1 MKTKTPIYNQGIL
14 ITTPWSNEM
23 YAHNDKVS
31 TLMKSQIEKAIRL
44 AEYNEDATTLAIISK
59 ALNGYS
65 SDLDVADLTEDALR
79 GLHQVANHWLHEYC
93 WDDLLKA
100 NLVTPISMSFVG
112 YKS

>member
-1 MKTKTPIYNQGIL
+1 
-14 ITTPWSNEM
+14 
-23 YAHNDKVS
+23 
-31 TLMKSQIEKAIRL
+31 MKSQIEKAIRL
-44 AEYNEDATTLAIISK
+44 AEYNEDAVSLAIISK

-112 YKS
+112 YKN